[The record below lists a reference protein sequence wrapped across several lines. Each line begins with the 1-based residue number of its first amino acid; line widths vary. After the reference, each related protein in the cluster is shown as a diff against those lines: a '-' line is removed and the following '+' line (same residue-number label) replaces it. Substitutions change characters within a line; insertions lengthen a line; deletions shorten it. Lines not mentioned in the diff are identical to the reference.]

1 MPTRPLVT
9 SYKDDLKIFPDM
21 WHKVAI
27 ILGIAFVLWLPF
39 YVDPEGMWMRIANKT
54 LIATV
59 GAVSLMVLTGFCGQ
73 ISLGHA
79 GFIAIG
85 AFTMGLMGQ
94 RYELPFWLLMPLAGV
109 IAATVGVAIGFFA
122 LRLKGLHLAIVTV
135 GLLYLVRHVLVLPSM
150 ANGLST
156 GQKVPIFLFPGESVK
171 SAAEIKVPM
180 DYGPIT
186 LFFEQKMYFIFLVI
200 TLAVCYWAK
209 NLARSNS
216 GRAMMA
222 VRDHDLA
229 AATLG
234 VNLTRAKL
242 HAFAISS
249 FLAGIAGAMYGM
261 LYGKISVDSFH
272 LDMSV
277 HYIAMIVIGGIGTV
291 MGAVLGAIA
300 ITVLS
305 PFMRYIGPKLPYISN
320 IKSLALQESLLFSIL
335 VIGFLVIEPL
345 GLFGIWL
352 RIKRY
357 FMAWPFKY

>member
-9 SYKDDLKIFPDM
+9 SYKDDLRIFPDM

-27 ILGIAFVLWLPF
+27 VLGLAITLYLPF
-39 YVDPEGMWMRIANKT
+39 YLDPEGAWMFRTNQALVAI
-54 LIATV
+54 V
-59 GAVSLMVLTGFCGQ
+59 GAVSLMVLTGFAGQ

-79 GFIAIG
+79 GFLAIG
-85 AFTMGLMGQ
+85 AFTMGLMGE
-94 RYELPFWLLMPLAGV
+94 RWGLPFWLIMPIAGL
-109 IAATVGVAIGFFA
+109 IAAAVGVAIGFFA

-150 ANGLST
+150 AGGLST
-156 GQKVPIFLFPGESVK
+156 AQKVPIYVLPGETAK

-186 LFFEQKMYFIFLVI
+186 LFFEQKMYFIFLII
-200 TLAVCYWAK
+200 TVVVCYWAK
-209 NLARSNS
+209 NLARSNA

-234 VNLTRAKL
+234 VNPARAKL
-242 HAFAISS
+242 QAFAISS
-249 FLAGIAGAMYGM
+249 FLAGISGAMYGM
-261 LYGKISVDSFH
+261 LMGHISVDNFH

-277 HYIAMIVIGGIGTV
+277 RYIAMIVLGGIGSV
-291 MGAVLGAIA
+291 MGAICGAIA
-300 ITVLS
+300 ITLLS
-305 PFMRYIGPKLPYISN
+305 PLMGWLGPNTPLIRRIESV
-320 IKSLALQESLLFSIL
+320 ALQESVLFSIL
-335 VIGFLVIEPL
+335 VIGFLIIEPL

-352 RIKRY
+352 RVKRY
-357 FMAWPFKY
+357 FIAWPFRY

>member
-1 MPTRPLVT
+1 MPTRSLVT
-9 SYKDDLKIFPDM
+9 SYRDDLKIFPDM
-21 WHKVAI
+21 WHKVGLLVGVAV
-27 ILGIAFVLWLPF
+27 ILYLPF
-39 YVDPEGMWMRIANKT
+39 YLDPEGSWMRTAN
-54 LIATV
+54 LSLVYIV
-59 GAVSLMVLTGFCGQ
+59 GSVSLMVLTGFAGQ

-85 AFTMGLMGQ
+85 AFTMGLMGE
-94 RYELPFWLLMPLAGV
+94 RYGLPFWILMPLAGL
-109 IAATVGVAIGFFA
+109 IAAVVGVAIGFFA

-150 ANGLST
+150 AGGLST
-156 GQKVPIFLFPGESVK
+156 AQKVPIYLFPGETAK

-186 LFFEQKMYFIFLVI
+186 LFFEQKMYFIFLAI
-200 TLAVCYWAK
+200 TIVVCYWAK
-209 NLARSNS
+209 NLARSNA

-234 VNLTRAKL
+234 VNPAKAKL
-242 HAFAISS
+242 QAFAISS

-261 LYGKISVDSFH
+261 LFGNISVDNFH

-277 HYIAMIVIGGIGTV
+277 HYIAMIVIGGIGSV
-291 MGAVLGAIA
+291 MGAICGAIA
-300 ITVLS
+300 VTVLS
-305 PFMRYIGPKLPYISN
+305 PLMRFIGPKLPLISR
-320 IKSLALQESLLFSIL
+320 IESVSLQESVLFSIL
-335 VIGFLVIEPL
+335 VIGFLIIEPL
-345 GLFGIWL
+345 GIFGIWL

-357 FMAWPFKY
+357 FMAWPFRY